1 MNDPNSNQLDT
12 DEDGI
17 GDECDPDIDND
28 GIPNERDNC
37 PLIPNPGQ
45 EDIDRDGR
53 GDICQDD
60 FDGDQTVN
68 LISIGLMKS
77 PFYNF

>member
-12 DEDGI
+12 DNDGI

-37 PLIPNPGQ
+37 PNFITLIRISVIG
-45 EDIDRDGR
+45 
-53 GDICQDD
+53 
-60 FDGDQTVN
+60 TVVAGVSKSIN
-68 LISIGLMKS
+68 LKWKL
-77 PFYNF
+77 